1 MALLVIPAESG
12 NPASSQKKSWMPA
25 FAGMTGGRAGAPNTQ
40 IFVAAQKFLL

>member
-1 MALLVIPAESG
+1 MALLVIPAKAG
-12 NPASSQKKSWMPA
+12 IQPLRKKSWMPA